1 MIKSDLRQQRPKTLK
16 IYDYAMA
23 VLSVAVA
30 IVLTEIAARLLQ
42 TEPVASLMLC
52 AVISAAWLGGFGPA
66 LLAIV
71 LALFAFHY
79 DMLPP
84 VNSFA
89 WKHDVLAVD
98 VEQLSRLT
106 LFAITSLFV
115 SFVVTAQRKATED
128 LRRSRDDLRA
138 AIEDQ
143 KRVEAAL
150 LHSEMHLTEAQRLS
164 RTGSFGWNAS
174 TGEIFWTDETFRIF
188 QFDRTTRP
196 SVKCII
202 ERTHPE
208 DRAAVQEAID
218 RASREARDFN
228 HEYRLL
234 MPDGSV
240 KYVHAVARSTKN
252 ESGGIEFIG
261 AISDVTAAREAE
273 RKLRR
278 SEAYL
283 AETQHLSHT
292 SSWAWDVRHQR
303 VRVSVGRSLSPVWFD
318 PERDA
323 GRQRPFRDRIAPEDR
338 RAGHRGSAT
347 GNPGEIG
354 FRSRF
359 SDRSSGRIGKARA
372 FRGTSRRQ

>member
-106 LFAITSLFV
+106 LFAMTSLFV

-150 LHSEMHLTEAQRLS
+150 LYSEMHLTEAQRLS
-164 RTGSFGWNAS
+164 RTGSFGWNVS
-174 TGEIFWTDETFRIF
+174 TGEIFWSNQTFRIF
-188 QFDRTTRP
+188 ELDPATKPTVELCLQ
-196 SVKCII
+196 
-202 ERTHPE
+202 RTHPE
-208 DRAAVQEAID
+208 DRHAVQETID
-218 RASREARDFN
+218 RASVEGTDYE
-228 HEYRLL
+228 HQYRLL
-234 MPDGSV
+234 MPDGSEKHLHV
-240 KYVHAVARSTKN
+240 MAHAAKDEFGRT
-252 ESGGIEFIG
+252 EFIG
-261 AISDVTAAREAE
+261 AVTDVTAAKETE
-273 RKLRR
+273 RRLGLNPTPVHKRWR
-278 SEAYL
+278 
-283 AETQHLSHT
+283 TQLT
-292 SSWAWDVRHQR
+292 ANIKIVTELGRLVLKSSV
-303 VRVSVGRSLSPVWFD
+303 
-318 PERDA
+318 
-323 GRQRPFRDRIAPEDR
+323 
-338 RAGHRGSAT
+338 
-347 GNPGEIG
+347 
-354 FRSRF
+354 
-359 SDRSSGRIGKARA
+359 
-372 FRGTSRRQ
+372 